1 MDNNS
6 SDESTPQPLF
16 QFSEN
21 FSTAYF
27 GKLPETELGE
37 ERTTND
43 RKLISNFIAL
53 LIDPANR
60 ELKHD
65 VLSILRNSKSQ
76 QFLIDLIGMKEYHKN
91 HKELIMACWESGM
104 DFSMHLDVFVNLIQD
119 PLTSPEVLLEVITVI
134 EEMAG
139 PFDTEVAKKADT
151 ALNSFPEK
159 HAFYPL
165 VAALHRKFA
174 A

>member
-27 GKLPETELGE
+27 GKLPETELGDD
-37 ERTTND
+37 RTTND

-76 QFLIDLIGMKEYHKN
+76 QFLIDLIGMKEYQKN
-91 HKELIMACWESGM
+91 LKELVMACWESGM
-104 DFSMHLDVFVNLIQD
+104 DFSMHLDVFVKLLQA
-119 PLTSPEVLLEVITVI
+119 PSTSPEVLLEVITVV

-139 PFDTEVAKKADT
+139 PFDADMVKIAT
-151 ALNSFPEK
+151 NSFNSFPPT
-159 HAFYPL
+159 HALHPL
-165 VAALHRKFA
+165 VITLHRKFA
-174 A
+174 E

>member
-1 MDNNS
+1 MNS
-6 SDESTPQPLF
+6 NIEDESTPQPLF
-16 QFSEN
+16 QVSEN

-27 GKLPETELGE
+27 GKLPETELGDD
-37 ERTTND
+37 RTTND

-76 QFLIDLIGMKEYHKN
+76 QFLVDLIEMKEYQKN
-91 HKELIMACWESGM
+91 LKELVMACWESGM
-104 DFSMHLDVFVNLIQD
+104 DFSNHLEVFVKLLQA
-119 PLTSPEVLLEVITVI
+119 PSTSPEVLLEVITVV

-139 PFDTEVAKKADT
+139 PFDPEVAKKAN
-151 ALNSFPEK
+151 AAFNSFPEK

-165 VAALHRKFA
+165 VVALHRKFDA
-174 A
+174 